1 MISVDFEKKE
11 STYLLVHGAWHGGWC
26 WERVARR
33 LRTAGHRVFTPTQ
46 TGLGERCHLLSG
58 NITMETFVQ
67 DLVNVVE
74 FEDLSDII
82 LVGHSYGGRSVAGLA
97 DRMPQRIRRLV
108 FLDAGLPEPGK
119 SYLDALPP
127 DRREV
132 RLKQA
137 GESPGG
143 LSIAPPP
150 DLDFGVVD
158 PADAAWVRR
167 HLTPQPLGS
176 YSTPVPLRNPIGN
189 GLPCTYIRCT
199 DPLFPTTDPSASYAK
214 SRKDWEY
221 MELKT
226 GHDAMVTAPHEL
238 SDILLKIN

>member
-1 MISVDFEKKE
+1 MNQNKTAG
-11 STYLLVHGAWHGGWC
+11 TYVLVHGAWHGGWC
-26 WERVARR
+26 WERVAIR
-33 LRTAGHRVFTPTQ
+33 LRAGGHRVFTPTQ
-46 TGLGERCHLLSG
+46 TGLGERSHLLSG
-58 NITMETFVQ
+58 SITMETFVQ

-74 FEDLSDII
+74 FEELSDII

-108 FLDAGLPEPGK
+108 FLDAGLPEAGK
-119 SYLDALPP
+119 SYLDALPSK
-127 DRREV
+127 RRET

-137 GESPGG
+137 SESPGG

-150 DLDFGVVD
+150 DLDFGVID

-189 GLPCTYIRCT
+189 GVPCTYIRCT
-199 DPLFPTTDPSASYAK
+199 APPFPTTDPSARYAI
-214 SRKDWEY
+214 SRQDWEY
-221 MELKT
+221 LELAT
-226 GHDAMVTAPHEL
+226 GHDAMITAPQEL
-238 SDILLKIN
+238 SEILLRMY